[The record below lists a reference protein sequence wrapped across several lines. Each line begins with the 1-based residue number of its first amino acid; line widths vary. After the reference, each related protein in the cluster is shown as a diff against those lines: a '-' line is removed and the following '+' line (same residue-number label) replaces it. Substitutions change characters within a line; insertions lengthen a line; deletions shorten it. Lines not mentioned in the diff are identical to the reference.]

1 MLHDFEPVLTVEADT
16 FDERK
21 AFLAAP
27 RTRRALWLLRHRFL
41 IALDMHLNLADS
53 LAACLGCSLPLYV
66 FAGLLA
72 VIDSFAT
79 FSFVPGR
86 HLSI

>member
-1 MLHDFEPVLTVEADT
+1 MLHDFLPVFTIEADT

-27 RTRRALWLLRHRFL
+27 RTRRALWLLLCNLL
-41 IALDMHLNLADS
+41 IALYMHLNLADS
-53 LAACLGCSLPLYV
+53 LAAGLGGSLPLDV
-66 FAGLLA
+66 FAL
-72 VIDSFAT
+72 IDSFAT
-79 FSFVPGR
+79 FRNFSGR

>member
-1 MLHDFEPVLTVEADT
+1 MLHDFVPVLTVETDT

-27 RTRRALWLLRHRFL
+27 RTRRAPWLLLRKLL
-41 IALDMHLNLADS
+41 IALDMHRNLADS
-53 LAACLGCSLPLYV
+53 LATCLGCSLPLYV

-79 FSFVPGR
+79 FSIVPGR

>member
-1 MLHDFEPVLTVEADT
+1 MLHDFLPVFTIEADT

-27 RTRRALWLLRHRFL
+27 RTRRALWLLLCNLL
-41 IALDMHLNLADS
+41 IALYMHLNLADS
-53 LAACLGCSLPLYV
+53 LAAGLGGSLPLDV
-66 FAGLLA
+66 FASLFA
-72 VIDSFAT
+72 VIDSFAHFRN
-79 FSFVPGR
+79 FSGR